1 MTFGN
6 LLTVIF
12 FGYLFY
18 YAGMISYDQFFK
30 KEAIP
35 LEATVDEE
43 EIDISDEAGEFHPVN
58 IVNTSCRY
66 NLTDHD
72 LEALTAAIKTQK
84 RDILVMAD
92 SDDVTDF
99 NGMVAKINA
108 AFETILPEKSTF
120 EI

>member
-58 IVNTSCRY
+58 VVEELIPKVNELAEKGKDCPFGKLLAEW
-66 NLTDHD
+66 N
-72 LEALTAAIKTQK
+72 EIPQAA
-84 RDILVMAD
+84 
-92 SDDVTDF
+92 
-99 NGMVAKINA
+99 
-108 AFETILPEKSTF
+108 
-120 EI
+120 

>member
-12 FGYLFY
+12 LGYLFY

-58 IVNTSCRY
+58 IVKDNTKRNMTQEEESEHEVMSGSIEIEELIPKVNELAEKGKDCPFGKLLAEW
-66 NLTDHD
+66 N
-72 LEALTAAIKTQK
+72 EIPQAA
-84 RDILVMAD
+84 
-92 SDDVTDF
+92 
-99 NGMVAKINA
+99 
-108 AFETILPEKSTF
+108 
-120 EI
+120 

>member
-1 MTFGN
+1 
-6 LLTVIF
+6 
-12 FGYLFY
+12 
-18 YAGMISYDQFFK
+18 
-30 KEAIP
+30 
-35 LEATVDEE
+35 
-43 EIDISDEAGEFHPVN
+43 
-58 IVNTSCRY
+58 
-66 NLTDHD
+66 

-92 SDDVTDF
+92 SDDVSDF